1 MMFVVNGGRP
11 AVVQV
16 AEGGTEQHALVR
28 AHTHPGMNRLT
39 LSFVPAVSTVTPPP
53 TKSIKF
59 NDGRLPTSLERET
72 GAQGPVG
79 ERGEPGEAGGDGDP
93 GTPGQTG
100 AQGPAGERGERG
112 ETGAQGPAGER
123 GERGE
128 SGEPGEKGEPGE
140 NGTARAY
147 TVVEPSGTIL
157 NEHEKGIEA
166 IQEPRSGVYCIQF
179 TEEFTPSDSI
189 LVPISDA
196 PRVFASVGNGA
207 SCPERRSYEIL
218 TTIED
223 GETTIPAQF
232 TVFIL

>member
-1 MMFVVNGGRP
+1 MRWRAFRP
-11 AVVQV
+11 SYSAI
-16 AEGGTEQHALVR
+16 
-28 AHTHPGMNRLT
+28 
-39 LSFVPAVSTVTPPP
+39 VSTIALFLALSGTALAARQYL
-53 TKSIKF
+53 I
-59 NDGRLPTSLERET
+59 TSPSQIAPKVLKQLE

-79 ERGEPGEAGGDGDP
+79 PGGSAGPTGATGAIGATGLQGGTGATGSRGEQGEAGSDGDP
-93 GTPGQTG
+93 G
-100 AQGPAGERGERG
+100 ARG

-128 SGEPGEKGEPGE
+128 TGESGEKGEPGE

-166 IQEPRSGVYCIQF
+166 IQEPQPGVYSIQF
-179 TEEFTPSDSI
+179 IEEFTPSNSI

-196 PRVFASVGNGA
+196 PGVFASVGNGA
-207 SCPERRSYEIL
+207 YCPEGRGYEIR

-223 GETTIPAQF
+223 GETTTPAQF